1 MAAKKNLKNK
11 LDQHNKEIKSSSE
24 LNDRLAADI
33 PETGQEAQE
42 GLYTDSVEAA
52 DTLESTG
59 DTTQWQRQNSAESE
73 TDAAVEDDMVAHPEA
88 ADTDRLHSDIPE
100 TRREAEEA
108 VRVDNVEADIDIEA
122 TGDVTEWQDAGA
134 EEAETDAAVE
144 VTETKPKRH
153 VKDDLPDYLL

>member
-42 GLYTDSVEAA
+42 GLYTDSVK
-52 DTLESTG
+52 LRIRWNLR

-88 ADTDRLHSDIPE
+88 ADTDRPTIQSRIRN
-100 TRREAEEA
+100 RRSKKRKKDLA
-108 VRVDNVEADIDIEA
+108 
-122 TGDVTEWQDAGA
+122 QLGA
-134 EEAETDAAVE
+134 
-144 VTETKPKRH
+144 PGFR
-153 VKDDLPDYLL
+153 YS

>member
-1 MAAKKNLKNK
+1 MDEETLKRRAVEQAK
-11 LDQHNKEIKSSSE
+11 S
-24 LNDRLAADI
+24 I
-33 PETGQEAQE
+33 PE
-42 GLYTDSVEAA
+42 
-52 DTLESTG
+52 
-59 DTTQWQRQNSAESE
+59 
-73 TDAAVEDDMVAHPEA
+73 
-88 ADTDRLHSDIPE
+88 TDRLHSDIPE